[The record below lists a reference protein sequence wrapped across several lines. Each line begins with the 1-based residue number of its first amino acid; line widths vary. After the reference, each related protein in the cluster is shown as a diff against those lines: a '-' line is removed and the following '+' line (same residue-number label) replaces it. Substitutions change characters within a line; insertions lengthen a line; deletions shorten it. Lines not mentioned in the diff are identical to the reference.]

1 MLWIIVHIE
10 VHHIHVPPG
19 RFNGCLKTICVCVY
33 NLPTSC
39 NVDPK
44 SHSIFCLSE
53 HAGGQPSL
61 DLLWFGHGPEVA
73 ALRLSSFFSIF
84 DCAEFSEL
92 HGAVEDCL
100 LAALCLVTYI
110 VLQVVSTL
118 SSFFDSFR
126 WVVMSHQNERRG
138 KKTWLVVTLPRR
150 LCFCR
155 CVLVFL

>member
-1 MLWIIVHIE
+1 M
-10 VHHIHVPPG
+10 
-19 RFNGCLKTICVCVY
+19 CVCVY
-33 NLPTSC
+33 SSNINC
-39 NVDPK
+39 NVPPK

-61 DLLWFGHGPEVA
+61 DLLWFGRGPEVA
-73 ALRLSSFFSIF
+73 ALRLTSFFSIF

-118 SSFFDSFR
+118 SYFFGSFQG
-126 WVVMSHQNERRG
+126 VMMSHQNERRG
-138 KKTWLVVTLPRR
+138 EENRGYCLLI
-150 LCFCR
+150 LSAF
-155 CVLVFL
+155 VFL